1 MARGGD
7 NPAHRGKGLCQ
18 DWNEE
23 GQPQTPSMSCQCPE
37 RFVRLSQCHEQP
49 PRWERG
55 VLGAARCRTA
65 NSVTCPQGFCES
77 TLNPSA
83 VAGAQ
88 AELLSP
94 RQGHGQHCPHG
105 AAAKQRAGGEGS
117 QLPLERDQER
127 FRLLPQLKAF
137 PFLSPLALATRSGL
151 ATLRGA
157 ASTMGLRGG
166 VGGGTEIKGEK

>member
-1 MARGGD
+1 MPRA
-7 NPAHRGKGLCQ
+7 LCQ
-18 DWNEE
+18 AV
-23 GQPQTPSMSCQCPE
+23 P
-37 RFVRLSQCHEQP
+37 V
-49 PRWERG
+49 PRAAAS
-55 VLGAARCRTA
+55 LGAGCAGCCAVQDSEFCNLSPRL
-65 NSVTCPQGFCES
+65 CES

-88 AELLSP
+88 AEPLSP
-94 RQGHGQHCPHG
+94 RRGHGQHCPHR

-117 QLPLERDQER
+117 QLPLERAQER

-137 PFLSPLALATRSGL
+137 PFLSPLALATHSGL